1 MHPEKAGDE
10 GRGPWVLRRSQL
22 AGPLI
27 TESYNKAA

>member
-1 MHPEKAGDE
+1 MHPGKAGDE
-10 GRGPWVLRRSQL
+10 GRGPWVLRRSQP